1 MWEKKGLDELDCR
14 VPLLIRAP
22 WIPAASKGLRTSA
35 LAEQVSMMPT
45 LIDLAGLPPCL
56 EDLSGISLG
65 FVSWSS
71 FNSRRIAWS
80 N

>member
-22 WIPAASKGLRTSA
+22 WISAASKGLRTSA

-45 LIDLAGLPPCL
+45 CVHTGSVD
-56 EDLSGISLG
+56 
-65 FVSWSS
+65 SWSDCLL
-71 FNSRRIAWS
+71 
-80 N
+80 

>member
-22 WIPAASKGLRTSA
+22 WIPEASKGLRTSA

-45 LIDLAGLPPCL
+45 CVQPHHH
-56 EDLSGISLG
+56 
-65 FVSWSS
+65 
-71 FNSRRIAWS
+71 
-80 N
+80 

>member
-22 WIPAASKGLRTSA
+22 WIPAAKGVRTSA

-45 LIDLAGLPPCL
+45 CVHALRQYL
-56 EDLSGISLG
+56 
-65 FVSWSS
+65 
-71 FNSRRIAWS
+71 R
-80 N
+80 